1 MITLAILIVL
11 ELILIGYIISRILR
25 YQVSPNPTL
34 RATTLTA
41 ISLLVA
47 MLSVTGPVELVLRG
61 PAGMTVGLPT
71 LLKHLGLLGCGAG
84 VLLMSLAQRQV
95 QRAWTEL
102 LVWTWFSLSAIA
114 VIVLHIQAGESELRT
129 SVGFVV
135 WSHSKPDLIAA
146 MLIAYVGGL
155 AASLGFFVVIWPLH
169 LRAAAGR
176 GLAIMTAG
184 AFLFVIWCGLRIKY
198 VLEAVQGTTPPDGGD
213 FLVTQLLS
221 VCGLLLLNIGLVW
234 STAEADFSALRHWR
248 HFRAL
253 NRRVIEVLPE
263 VQRTSDYRMG
273 VDAWVFDRAVEVLD
287 GLHQIEQFSSGPTG
301 FPQAPE
307 TGGVGEVTK
316 VVADVGRQ
324 YQGRDGS

>member
-25 YQVSPNPTL
+25 YQVAPNPTL
-34 RATTLTA
+34 RAATLTA

-47 MLSVTGPVELVLRG
+47 MLSVTEPVELVLRG
-61 PAGMTVGLPT
+61 PDGMTVGLPT

-84 VLLMSLAQRQV
+84 VLLMALAQRQV

-102 LVWTWFSLSAIA
+102 LVWAWFSLSAVA
-114 VIVLHIQAGESELRT
+114 VIVLHVQAGESELRT

-135 WSHSKPDLIAA
+135 WSHTKPELIAA

-155 AASLGFFVVIWPLH
+155 AASLGVFAVIWPLN

-176 GLAIMTAG
+176 GLAIMAVG
-184 AFLFVIWCGLRIKY
+184 AFLSAVWCGLRIKY

-221 VCGLLLLNIGLVW
+221 LCGLLLLNIGLVW

-248 HFRAL
+248 HFRVL
-253 NRRVIEVLPE
+253 NRRVIKVLPE
-263 VQRTSDYRMG
+263 VQRTSDYRLG
-273 VDAWVFDRAVEVLD
+273 VDAWIFDRAVEVLD
-287 GLHQIEQFSSGPTG
+287 GLHQFEQFSSGPTG

-307 TGGVGEVTK
+307 TVGVGEVTK
-316 VVADVGRQ
+316 VVADVCRQ
-324 YQGRDGS
+324 YQGRNGS